1 MIMLGKTKTNKYTN
15 RGVMAIFGLIII
27 SLFVLSNNVL
37 ALSIAVSTDELT
49 SLQDDIKDK
58 QNQIEQL
65 NKQKEIY
72 EQSLNKSRQ
81 QISSLNSQINDID
94 QVASKISIEL
104 QTINLEKESV
114 NLQIKELGL
123 ILEQNEEDI
132 SDQESKITKLLR
144 TLNSN
149 SHQSKLSNFISTKGS
164 IGDFFSYISELNK
177 IHSGLQ
183 VELESLTDKQNE
195 LSRQKN
201 LLLQKNDQLDDLNN
215 RLSSN
220 KEKLDSEKSVKDSLL
235 ASTKGEESKYA
246 ELVAKL
252 KADQQAINNEI
263 YSLEIEARKRLYEL
277 KGEEFLASEK
287 GYIWPVPSR
296 RVTAYFHDPDYPYRH
311 IFEHPAIDIGSTPQ
325 GTPVRAIKSGYVAK
339 VKDTGNSGGY
349 NYIMLVHN
357 EGISS
362 VYGHLSRMIVAE
374 DTFVVQGEI
383 IGYSGGMPGTA
394 GAGALTSGPHLH
406 LEVRQNGIP
415 INPLNYLP

>member
-1 MIMLGKTKTNKYTN
+1 MSVKINTKNTLN
-15 RGVMAIFGLIII
+15 RGVIYSLGLILI
-27 SLFVLSNNVL
+27 SLFIFSSGVK
-37 ALSIAVSTDELT
+37 AFTIAVSTDELT
-49 SLQDDIKDK
+49 GLQDDIRDK
-58 QNQIEQL
+58 QKQIEEL

-72 EQSLNKSRQ
+72 EQNLNKSRQ

-94 QVASKISIEL
+94 QVASKINIEI
-104 QTINLEKESV
+104 QTIGLEKESV
-114 NLQIKELGL
+114 NLQVKELNL
-123 ILEQNEEDI
+123 ILTENEEDI
-132 SDQESKITKLLR
+132 DDQEDKITMLLR
-144 TLNSN
+144 TLNAN
-149 SHQSKLSNFISTKGS
+149 SHQSKLANFISTKGS
-164 IGDFFSYISELNK
+164 IGDFFSYLNELNK

-183 VELESLTDKQNE
+183 VELESLTEKKNE

-201 LLLQKNDQLDDLNN
+201 LLIQKNDQLEDLNN
-215 RLSSN
+215 RLNAN
-220 KEKLDSEKSVKDSLL
+220 KEKLDSEKVVKDSILR
-235 ASTKGEESKYA
+235 ATKGEESKYA
-246 ELVAKL
+246 DLVAKL
-252 KADQQAINNEI
+252 KAEQQAINNEI

-339 VKDTGNSGGY
+339 VRNTGNTGGY
-349 NYIMLVHN
+349 NYIMLVHS
-357 EGISS
+357 EGMSS
-362 VYGHLSRMIVAE
+362 VYGHMSKMIVTE

-406 LEVRQNGIP
+406 LEIRQNGIP
-415 INPLNYLP
+415 VNALNYLP

>member
-1 MIMLGKTKTNKYTN
+1 MSVKINTKNIIN
-15 RGVMAIFGLIII
+15 RGVIYSLGLILI
-27 SLFVLSNNVL
+27 SLFIFSSNVK

-49 SLQDDIKDK
+49 GLQDEIKDK
-58 QNQIEQL
+58 QKQIEEL

-72 EQSLNKSRQ
+72 EQNLNKSRQ

-94 QVASKISIEL
+94 QVASKINIEI
-104 QTINLEKESV
+104 QTIGLEKESV
-114 NLQIKELGL
+114 NLQVKELNL
-123 ILEQNEEDI
+123 VLTENEEEI
-132 SDQESKITKLLR
+132 EDQEDKITMLLR
-144 TLNSN
+144 TLNAN
-149 SHQSKLSNFISTKGS
+149 SHQSKLANFISTKGS
-164 IGDFFSYISELNK
+164 IGDFFSYLNELNK

-183 VELESLTDKQNE
+183 VELESLTEKKNE

-201 LLLQKNDQLDDLNN
+201 LLIQKNDQLEDLNN
-215 RLSSN
+215 RLNAN
-220 KEKLDSEKSVKDSLL
+220 KEKLDSEKVVKDSILR
-235 ASTKGEESKYA
+235 ATKGEESKYA
-246 ELVAKL
+246 DLVARL
-252 KADQQAINNEI
+252 KAEQQAINNEI

-339 VKDTGNSGGY
+339 VRNTGNTGGY
-349 NYIMLVHN
+349 NYIMLVHS
-357 EGISS
+357 EGMSS
-362 VYGHLSRMIVAE
+362 VYGHMNRMIVAE

-406 LEVRQNGIP
+406 LEIRQNGIP
-415 INPLNYLP
+415 VNALNYLP